1 MVAELGVAHVA
12 QVRHLGA
19 VADVRLLHFDERAGL
34 GILAELVARA
44 QVGPRADVRA
54 CADVRFLYAGT
65 LDHGTFVHGRVD
77 QGGVRADDGVLADHR
92 VALQEG
98 AGQDGG
104 VAADLDIVLDPS
116 GFRFKNGH
124 AVAHPAL
131 ADAAVVGLGQRGQLH
146 AVVHAFDGERI
157 RSSERADFA
166 SGLGGFQRV
175 GQIELTLRV
184 VRLQSGDCLGKHGSL
199 EHVD

>member
-1 MVAELGVAHVA
+1 M
-12 QVRHLGA
+12 RHLGA

-65 LDHGTFVHGRVD
+65 LDHGTFVHGCVD

-104 VAADLDIVLDPS
+104 VAADLDIVLDPG
-116 GFRFKNGH
+116 GFRVKNGH

-157 RSSERADFA
+157 RSGERADLA

>member
-1 MVAELGVAHVA
+1 MVAKLGVAHVA

-65 LDHGTFVHGRVD
+65 LDHGTFVHGCVD

-104 VAADLDIVLDPS
+104 VAADLDIVLDPG
-116 GFRFKNGH
+116 GFRVKNGH

-131 ADAAVVGLGQRGQLH
+131 ADAADSAASCTRSFTPSTVSGSGAANAPTLPAAL
-146 AVVHAFDGERI
+146 AV
-157 RSSERADFA
+157 SSA
-166 SGLGGFQRV
+166 S
-175 GQIELTLRV
+175 
-184 VRLQSGDCLGKHGSL
+184 VR
-199 EHVD
+199 